1 MSPEQ
6 AFGLEIDHRSDL
18 FSLGIVLY
26 ELITGA
32 TAFGGTSIA
41 TIALQVTQRKP
52 EPLSKV
58 LPECPRG
65 LEHIV
70 DKLLAKQPEKRF
82 ASGGAVADAL
92 RREYEAMSNA
102 REGRRLPLQL
112 RLAMVMGLAVAAALV
127 LSIATVLNR
136 QYAAMEQMTLT
147 SGTAI
152 SSFVANNVALRAVE
166 NAGLAPAEQDWLPV
180 QAFIAAASRDAGL
193 RDIVMVDAGGIVRGA
208 TDQARIGTRY
218 APAAGEAQL
227 AAEGDQAIAAAGSD
241 FRFVRTI
248 RYAGQPFGKVD
259 IVVDGAELA
268 AAGQSSRNLLV
279 GLGVALL
286 FVVLAIS
293 YLIGQSVARPVRRLH
308 RALAEAA
315 AGRRDFRLSHRRKDE
330 FGALFDAFNSLAES
344 LEAEPGAAGAAPVS
358 MEATRIGAA
367 PDLGPRLEAMRR
379 RIA

>member
-1 MSPEQ
+1 M
-6 AFGLEIDHRSDL
+6 GNVKD
-18 FSLGIVLY
+18 
-26 ELITGA
+26 
-32 TAFGGTSIA
+32 
-41 TIALQVTQRKP
+41 
-52 EPLSKV
+52 
-58 LPECPRG
+58 
-65 LEHIV
+65 
-70 DKLLAKQPEKRF
+70 
-82 ASGGAVADAL
+82 
-92 RREYEAMSNA
+92 
-102 REGRRLPLQL
+102 GRRLSLQL
-112 RLAMVMGLAVAAALV
+112 RLTLVMGIAVAAALV

-166 NAGLAPAEQDWLPV
+166 NAGLAPADQDWLPV
-180 QAFIAAASRDAGL
+180 QAFVTAASHDAGL
-193 RDIVMVDAGGIVRGA
+193 RQIVMVDAGGIVRGA
-208 TDQARIGTRY
+208 TDQARVGTHY
-218 APAAGEAQL
+218 AAIAGETQL
-227 AAEGDQAIAAAGSD
+227 SAEGDQAISAAGDD

-259 IVVDGAELA
+259 IVVDGAQLA
-268 AAGQSSRNLLV
+268 AAGHSSRNLLV
-279 GLGVALL
+279 GLGIALL
-286 FVVLAIS
+286 FVVLVIS

-315 AGRRDFRLSHRRKDE
+315 AGRRDFRISHRRKDE

-344 LEAEPGAAGAAPVS
+344 IEGEPAAAGAAPVS